1 MGKKLSYFSYRLL
14 YYIWNL
20 IVSHAVKEE
29 KWHTIGVALKNHIS
43 MTVKYNLL
51 ALCLSMS
58 ISFAAN
64 AQQDSVVLSLEQ
76 TLKNSLLRSIELKT
90 DSLNNDL
97 GAKLSDLDL
106 KIQMLDKSLE
116 QTTNEQL
123 LAEKLVERVKLIE
136 DFQQAEKE
144 SELNVFKGNY
154 QSAVINL
161 VSMERELKPLT
172 LFNTTREFFTSLKS
186 ISNPTTYPGFNDWY
200 GGFKAYV
207 NENKSTSATLGVV
220 SNLMSLTGD
229 LSAGTP
235 IFGTFSQA
243 LFMGMSNYIDNLGGR
258 RNNDLKE
265 QSQQMFELVTELGQF
280 TSDMNLIETE
290 WEAIDVEL
298 EELKK
303 LYEQNLAKNLGLI
316 NVKKAD
322 FENRYTAEN
331 DANKRYQYLNELTEI
346 ISARVNKER
355 DENPKNWKNTFYYEM
370 TEIQSLKVR
379 FGTITFRISE
389 NINKY
394 SDLINKYKNSKHV
407 GPKMSELEFKLNN
420 LKNSFDKTFSPLDYI
435 NSANKMYKV
444 Y

>member
-1 MGKKLSYFSYRLL
+1 MTLKFNALTLSLL
-14 YYIWNL
+14 L
-20 IVSHAVKEE
+20 LVTFLSH
-29 KWHTIGVALKNHIS
+29 
-43 MTVKYNLL
+43 
-51 ALCLSMS
+51 
-58 ISFAAN
+58 
-64 AQQDSVVLSLEQ
+64 AQQDSITLSLEQ
-76 TLKNSLLRSIELKT
+76 SLKNSLLKSIEQKT

-97 GAKLSDLDL
+97 GTKLSDLDL
-106 KIQMLDKSLE
+106 KIQLLDKSLE
-116 QTTNEQL
+116 QTSNEQL

-154 QSAVINL
+154 QSAIINL
-161 VSMERELKPLT
+161 VSMERELKPLI
-172 LFNTTREFFTSLKS
+172 LFNTTRDFFTTLKS
-186 ISNPTTYPGFNDWY
+186 TSNPTSYPGFNDWY

-207 NENKSTSATLGVV
+207 NENKSTNATLGVV

-243 LFMGMSNYIDNLGGR
+243 LFMGMSNYVDNLGGR
-258 RNNDLKE
+258 KNADLKE
-265 QSQQMFELVTELGQF
+265 QSQKMFELVTELGQF
-280 TSDMNLIETE
+280 TSDMNLVETE

-303 LYEQNLAKNLGLI
+303 LYEQNLTKNLGLI
-316 NVKKAD
+316 NVKKND
-322 FENRYTAEN
+322 FDARYTTEN

-346 ISARVNKER
+346 ISTRVSQEKEV
-355 DENPKNWKNTFYYEM
+355 NPKNWKNTFYYEM

-394 SDLINKYKNSKHV
+394 SNLIDKYKNSTQI
-407 GPKMSELEFKLNN
+407 GPKMADLEFKLNN
-420 LKNSFDKTFSPLDYI
+420 LRNSFDKTFSPLDYI

>member
-1 MGKKLSYFSYRLL
+1 
-14 YYIWNL
+14 
-20 IVSHAVKEE
+20 
-29 KWHTIGVALKNHIS
+29 

-58 ISFAAN
+58 ISFAAS
-64 AQQDSVVLSLEQ
+64 AQQQDSVALSLEQ

-207 NENKSTSATLGVV
+207 NENKSTNATLGVV

-316 NVKKAD
+316 SVKKAD

-346 ISARVNKER
+346 ISTRVNKER
-355 DENPKNWKNTFYYEM
+355 EENPKNWKNTFYYEM

-394 SDLINKYKNSKHV
+394 ADLINKYKNSKHV

>member
-1 MGKKLSYFSYRLL
+1 
-14 YYIWNL
+14 
-20 IVSHAVKEE
+20 
-29 KWHTIGVALKNHIS
+29 
-43 MTVKYNLL
+43 MTVKYNML
-51 ALCLSMS
+51 ALCLLIS
-58 ISFAAN
+58 ISFAAS
-64 AQQDSVVLSLEQ
+64 AQQDSIALSLEQ
-76 TLKNSLLRSIELKT
+76 TLKNSLLKSIELKT
-90 DSLNNDL
+90 DSLNSDL
-97 GAKLSDLDL
+97 GARLADLDQ
-106 KIQMLDKSLE
+106 KIQLLDKSLE

-144 SELNVFKGNY
+144 SELNVFRGNY
-154 QSAVINL
+154 QSAIINL

-172 LFNTTREFFTSLKS
+172 LFTTTREFFTSLKS
-186 ISNPTTYPGFNDWY
+186 ISNPTNYPGFNDWY

-207 NENKSTSATLGVV
+207 NENKNNSATLGVV
-220 SNLMSLTGD
+220 ANLMSLTGD

-258 RNNDLKE
+258 KNNALKE

-298 EELKK
+298 EDLKK
-303 LYEQNLAKNLGLI
+303 LYEQNLAKNLNLI
-316 NVKKAD
+316 SVKKD
-322 FENRYTAEN
+322 EFDRRYTTEN
-331 DANKRYQYLNELTEI
+331 DANKRYQYLNELTDI
-346 ISARVNKER
+346 ISNRVSLER
-355 DENPKNWKNTFYYEM
+355 EENPKNWKNTFYYEM

-394 SDLINKYKNSKHV
+394 ADLIEKYKNSKHV

>member
-1 MGKKLSYFSYRLL
+1 MTLKS
-14 YYIWNL
+14 N
-20 IVSHAVKEE
+20 
-29 KWHTIGVALKNHIS
+29 AL
-43 MTVKYNLL
+43 T
-51 ALCLSMS
+51 LCLFLLVTF
-58 ISFAAN
+58 IAH
-64 AQQDSVVLSLEQ
+64 AQQDSLALSLEQ
-76 TLKNSLLRSIELKT
+76 TLKNSLLKSIEQKT
-90 DSLNNDL
+90 DSLNSDL
-97 GAKLSDLDL
+97 GTKLSDLDL

-154 QSAVINL
+154 QSAIINL
-161 VSMERELKPLT
+161 VSMERELKPLI
-172 LFNTTREFFTSLKS
+172 LFNTTRDFFTTLKS
-186 ISNPTTYPGFNDWY
+186 TSNPTSYPGFNDWY

-207 NENKSTSATLGVV
+207 NENKSTNATLGVV

-243 LFMGMSNYIDNLGGR
+243 LFMGMSNYVDNLGGR
-258 RNNDLKE
+258 KNTALKE
-265 QSQQMFELVTELGQF
+265 QSQKMFELVTELGQF
-280 TSDMNLIETE
+280 TSDMNLVETE

-303 LYEQNLAKNLGLI
+303 LYEQNLTKNLGLI
-316 NVKKAD
+316 NVKKSD
-322 FENRYTAEN
+322 FDARYTTEN
-331 DANKRYQYLNELTEI
+331 DANNRYQYLNELTDI
-346 ISARVNKER
+346 ISTRVSQEKEV
-355 DENPKNWKNTFYYEM
+355 NPKNWKNTFYYEM

-394 SDLINKYKNSKHV
+394 ANLIDKYKNSTQI
-407 GPKMSELEFKLNN
+407 GPKMSDLEFKLNN
-420 LKNSFDKTFSPLDYI
+420 LRNSFDKTFSPLDYI

>member
-1 MGKKLSYFSYRLL
+1 M
-14 YYIWNL
+14 
-20 IVSHAVKEE
+20 
-29 KWHTIGVALKNHIS
+29 TLKSN
-43 MTVKYNLL
+43 TLT
-51 ALCLSMS
+51 LCLFLLVTF
-58 ISFAAN
+58 IAH
-64 AQQDSVVLSLEQ
+64 AQQDSLALSLEQ
-76 TLKNSLLRSIELKT
+76 TLKNSLLKSIEQKT
-90 DSLNNDL
+90 DSLNSDL
-97 GAKLSDLDL
+97 GTKLSDLDL

-154 QSAVINL
+154 QSAIINL
-161 VSMERELKPLT
+161 VSMERELKPLI
-172 LFNTTREFFTSLKS
+172 LFNTTRDFFTTLKS
-186 ISNPTTYPGFNDWY
+186 TSNPTSYPGFNDWY

-207 NENKSTSATLGVV
+207 NENKSTNATLGVV

-243 LFMGMSNYIDNLGGR
+243 LFMGMSNYVDNLGGR
-258 RNNDLKE
+258 KNTALKE
-265 QSQQMFELVTELGQF
+265 QSQKMFELVTELGQF
-280 TSDMNLIETE
+280 TSDMNLVETE

-303 LYEQNLAKNLGLI
+303 LYEQNLTKNLGLI
-316 NVKKAD
+316 NVKKSD
-322 FENRYTAEN
+322 FDARYTTEN
-331 DANKRYQYLNELTEI
+331 DANNRYQYLNELTDI
-346 ISARVNKER
+346 ISTRVSQEKEV
-355 DENPKNWKNTFYYEM
+355 NPKNWKNTFYYEM

-394 SDLINKYKNSKHV
+394 ANLIDKYKNSTQI
-407 GPKMSELEFKLNN
+407 GPKMSDLEFKLNN
-420 LKNSFDKTFSPLDYI
+420 LRNSFDKTFSPLDYI

>member
-1 MGKKLSYFSYRLL
+1 MS
-14 YYIWNL
+14 
-20 IVSHAVKEE
+20 
-29 KWHTIGVALKNHIS
+29 LKS
-43 MTVKYNLL
+43 SLL
-51 ALCLSMS
+51 ALSLFIS
-58 ISFAAN
+58 IPFIVS
-64 AQQDSVVLSLEQ
+64 AQQDSTTLSLEQ

-90 DSLNNDL
+90 DSLNHDL
-97 GAKLSDLDL
+97 GTKLSDLDL

-154 QSAVINL
+154 QSAIINL
-161 VSMERELKPLT
+161 VAMERELKPLT

-186 ISNPTTYPGFNDWY
+186 ISNPTSYPGFNDWY
-200 GGFKAYV
+200 GGFKVYV
-207 NENKSTSATLGVV
+207 NENKNTSATMGVV
-220 SNLMSLTGD
+220 SNLMSITGD

-258 RNNDLKE
+258 KNADLKE
-265 QSQQMFELVTELGQF
+265 QSQRMFELVAELGQF

-298 EELKK
+298 EELKR

-316 NVKKAD
+316 SVKKED
-322 FENRYTAEN
+322 FESRYTSEN

-355 DENPKNWKNTFYYEM
+355 EENPKNWKNTFYYEM

-394 SDLINKYKNSKHV
+394 SNLIDKYKNSTHV
-407 GPKMSELEFKLNN
+407 GPKMGELEFKLNN
-420 LKNSFDKTFSPLDYI
+420 LKNSFDTTFSPLDYI

>member
-1 MGKKLSYFSYRLL
+1 MS
-14 YYIWNL
+14 
-20 IVSHAVKEE
+20 
-29 KWHTIGVALKNHIS
+29 LKCS
-43 MTVKYNLL
+43 AL
-51 ALCLSMS
+51 ALCLFVS
-58 ISFAAN
+58 IPFVAS
-64 AQQDSVVLSLEQ
+64 AQQDSLTLSLEQ
-76 TLKNSLLRSIELKT
+76 SLKNSLLRSIELKT

-97 GAKLSDLDL
+97 GTKLSDLDL

-154 QSAVINL
+154 QSAIINL

-186 ISNPTTYPGFNDWY
+186 ISNPTSYPGFNDWY

-220 SNLMSLTGD
+220 SNLMSITGD

-258 RNNDLKE
+258 KNSDLKE
-265 QSQQMFELVTELGQF
+265 QSQQMFELVAELGQF

-303 LYEQNLAKNLGLI
+303 LYEQNLSKNLGLI
-316 NVKKAD
+316 NVKKED
-322 FENRYTAEN
+322 FERRYTSEN

-346 ISARVNKER
+346 ISSRVNRER
-355 DENPKNWKNTFYYEM
+355 EENPKNWKNTFYYEM

-394 SDLINKYKNSKHV
+394 SNLIDKYKNSTHV
-407 GPKMSELEFKLNN
+407 GPKMGELEFKLNN
-420 LKNSFDKTFSPLDYI
+420 LKSSFDKTFSPLDYI

>member
-1 MGKKLSYFSYRLL
+1 MAYNWINPKKNNIPMSLKFS
-14 YYIWNL
+14 
-20 IVSHAVKEE
+20 A
-29 KWHTIGVALKNHIS
+29 
-43 MTVKYNLL
+43 L
-51 ALCLSMS
+51 ALGLFLSIAFVAS
-58 ISFAAN
+58 
-64 AQQDSVVLSLEQ
+64 AQQDSIALSLEQ

-97 GAKLSDLDL
+97 GTKLSDLDL

-154 QSAVINL
+154 QSAIINL

-186 ISNPTTYPGFNDWY
+186 ISNPTSYPGFNDWY

-207 NENKSTSATLGVV
+207 NENKNTSATLGVV
-220 SNLMSLTGD
+220 SNLMSITGD

-258 RNNDLKE
+258 KNSDLKE
-265 QSQQMFELVTELGQF
+265 QSQRMFELVAELGQF

-316 NVKKAD
+316 NVKKED
-322 FENRYTAEN
+322 FESSYTSEN

-346 ISARVNKER
+346 ISSRVNRER
-355 DENPKNWKNTFYYEM
+355 EENPKNWKNTFYYEM

-394 SDLINKYKNSKHV
+394 SDLIEKYKNSQHV
-407 GPKMSELEFKLNN
+407 GPKMNELEFKLNN